1 MVLSGRCTYAAPFF
15 YSTTP
20 MNWHIREILRKRRT
34 AETGAIP
41 PHRGGD
47 LSVCLVYPNRY
58 ETAMSSLGFQTVYR
72 LLNEQPGVVCERA
85 FLPDRDE
92 LTLYDKG
99 GETLVSLESERPLNQ
114 FDLVAFSIS
123 FEPDFINIPRI
134 LRLARIPELASQ
146 RDETCPLII
155 AGGAAMFINPE
166 PAAAFFD
173 LIAIG
178 EGEAL
183 VPELTTLLIGQIG
196 AHRPKLLQQAAVLPG
211 VYVPSLPPSN
221 PIERVC
227 APADAPP
234 AHSVI
239 LTEETEFGNM
249 YLIETSRGC
258 PRGCR
263 FCAAGFVWQ
272 PFRQQPLGHLKAAC
286 QEGLT
291 HRRTIGLVGAA
302 VSDHHEIE
310 PLCAYIVEQGGAVSL
325 SSLRLD
331 RLTSGLLELLVK
343 SGHKTVSLAPEG
355 GSQRMRDMVRKNLTA
370 EQIVNAASMVAQ
382 AGILNL
388 KLYCIIGLPGENDD
402 DLQELIELTAA
413 VQRAVVDQAR
423 AHKRLGEITLS
434 VNPFIPKPFTPLQW
448 APMCPLSELKRRVTL
463 LEKGLR
469 PIANVRLKVEELQGC
484 VLQTLLSRGG
494 RELTPLIQQMA
505 AGLNLRKAAKQC
517 RIDPEQLVTTTLA
530 LDADLPWEVIQA
542 TNRNKLEDEYRAAMR
557 VIGAEP

>member
-85 FLPDRDE
+85 FLPDREE
-92 LTLYDKG
+92 LALYDKS
-99 GETLVSLESERPLNQ
+99 GETLVSLESERPVNQ

-123 FEPDFINIPRI
+123 FEPDFINVPRI
-134 LRLARIPELASQ
+134 LRLARIPELASE
-146 RDETCPLII
+146 RDETCPLIT
-155 AGGAAMFINPE
+155 AGGAALFINPE

-178 EGEAL
+178 EGETLIPDLSTFLLGHASL
-183 VPELTTLLIGQIG
+183 PRPELLRH
-196 AHRPKLLQQAAVLPG
+196 ASSLPG
-211 VYVPSLPPSN
+211 IYLPTLRPPQ
-221 PIERVC
+221 PIKRIC
-227 APADAPP
+227 APNDAPP
-234 AHSVI
+234 SQSTI
-239 LTEETEFGNM
+239 LTEQTEFGNM
-249 YLIETSRGC
+249 YLIEVSRGC

-272 PFRQQPLGHLKAAC
+272 PFRQHPLDQLKAAC
-286 QEGLT
+286 RDGLK
-291 HRRTIGLVGAA
+291 HRSTIGLVGAA
-302 VSDHHEIE
+302 VSDHRDIE
-310 PLCAYIVEQGGAVSL
+310 ELCRFIVEQGGAVSL

-331 RLTSGLLELLVK
+331 RLTPGLLELLVK

-355 GSQRMRDMVRKNLTA
+355 GSQRMRDMIRKNLTA
-370 EQIVNAASMVAQ
+370 PQIIAAADQVAQ

-388 KLYCIIGLPGENDD
+388 KLYFIIGLPGEDDD
-402 DLQELIELTAA
+402 DLQEMIELTAA
-413 VQRAVVDQAR
+413 IQRTVVEQAR

-448 APMCPLSELKRRVTL
+448 APMCSLTELKRKVTL

-484 VLQTLLSRGG
+484 VLQALLSRGG

-505 AGLNLRKAAKQC
+505 DGMNLRKSAKLC
-517 RIDPEQLVTTTLA
+517 RIDPEQLVTAA
-530 LDADLPWEVIQA
+530 LSLTDELPWEVIQ
-542 TNRNKLEDEYRAAMR
+542 TINRNKLEDEYRAAMR
-557 VIGAEP
+557 LIGVES

>member
-1 MVLSGRCTYAAPFF
+1 
-15 YSTTP
+15 
-20 MNWHIREILRKRRT
+20 MNWQIQQILRRRRT

-41 PHRGGD
+41 PGRGGA

-58 ETAMSSLGFQTVYR
+58 ATAMSSLGFQTVYR

-92 LTLYDKG
+92 LALYEKS
-99 GETLVSLESERPLNQ
+99 GETLVSLESERPVNQ
-114 FDLVAFSIS
+114 FDVVAFSIS
-123 FEPDFINIPRI
+123 FEPDFITIPRI
-134 LRLARIPELASQ
+134 LRLARISELANE
-146 RDETCPLII
+146 RDETAPLII
-155 AGGAAMFINPE
+155 AGGAALFINPE

-183 VPELTTLLIGQIG
+183 VPALTTLLINQIG
-196 AHRPKLLQQAAVLPG
+196 TPRPDLLQQAATLAG
-211 VYVPSLPPSN
+211 IYVPSQPPQQ
-221 PIERVC
+221 PVERISV
-227 APADAPP
+227 PSDTPP
-234 AHSVI
+234 AHSMI

-272 PFRQQPLGHLKAAC
+272 PFRQHPLDRLKAAC
-286 QEGLT
+286 LEGLT
-291 HRRTIGLVGAA
+291 QRSTIGLVGAA
-302 VSDHHEIE
+302 VSDHRDIE
-310 PLCAYIVEQGGAVSL
+310 PLCRFIVEQGGAPSL

-331 RLTSGLLELLVK
+331 RLTPSLLELLVK

-370 EQIVNAASMVAQ
+370 EQIINAAEMVAR

-388 KLYCIIGLPGENDD
+388 KLYYIIGLPGESDD
-402 DLQELIELTAA
+402 DLQELIDLTAS
-413 VQRAVVDQAR
+413 VQRAVVEQAR
-423 AHKRLGEITLS
+423 AHRRLGEITLS

-448 APMCPLSELKRRVTL
+448 APMCPLAQLKRKVTL

-469 PIANVRLKVEELQGC
+469 PLANVRLKVEELQGC
-484 VLQTLLSRGG
+484 VLQALLSRGG
-494 RELTPLIQQMA
+494 RELTPLIQKMA
-505 AGLNLRKAAKQC
+505 DGLNLRKAAKGC
-517 RIDPEQLVTTTLA
+517 RLDPEQIVSQTLP
-530 LDADLPWEVIQA
+530 LDAPLPWELIRA
-542 TNRNKLEDEYRAAMR
+542 TDRERLVAEYRAAMR
-557 VIGAEP
+557 AIGETV

>member
-1 MVLSGRCTYAAPFF
+1 MRRLFR
-15 YSTTP
+15 TP

-34 AETGAIP
+34 AETGAMP

-58 ETAMSSLGFQTVYR
+58 ATAMSSLGFQTVYR

-85 FLPDRDE
+85 FLPDREE
-92 LTLYDKG
+92 LALYEKS
-99 GETLVSLESERPLNQ
+99 GETLVSLESERPLDR
-114 FDLVAFSIS
+114 FDLVAFSVS
-123 FEPDFINIPRI
+123 FEPDFVNIPRI
-134 LRLARIPELASQ
+134 LRLARIPELADE
-146 RDETCPLII
+146 RDECSPLVI
-155 AGGAAMFINPE
+155 AGGAALFINPE

-183 VPELTTLLIGQIG
+183 VSPLTTLLIKRIG
-196 AHRPKLLQQAAVLPG
+196 TPRRALLRQAAALSG
-211 VYVPSLPPSN
+211 IYVPSLPPDR
-221 PIERVC
+221 PIQRVC
-227 APADAPP
+227 APSDAAP

-239 LTEETEFGNM
+239 LTKDTEFGAM

-263 FCAAGFVWQ
+263 FCAAGFAWQ
-272 PFRQQPLGHLKAAC
+272 PFRQHPLDRLKAAC
-286 QEGLT
+286 LEGLMQ
-291 HRRTIGLVGAA
+291 RPTIGLVGAA
-302 VSDHHEIE
+302 VSDHRDIE
-310 PLCAYIVEQGGAVSL
+310 PLCRFIVEQGGAVSL

-331 RLTSGLLELLVK
+331 RLTPELLELLVA

-370 EQIVNAASMVAQ
+370 EQILQAAKLVAQ

-388 KLYCIIGLPGENDD
+388 KLYCIIGLPGESDA
-402 DLQELIELTAA
+402 DLQELIDLTAA
-413 VQRAVVDQAR
+413 VQQTVVEQAR

-448 APMCPLSELKRRVTL
+448 APMCPLPELKKKAAL

-469 PIANVRLKVEELQGC
+469 PLANVRLKVEELQGC

-494 RELTPLIQQMA
+494 RELTPLIQKMA
-505 AGLNLRKAAKQC
+505 DGLNLRKAAKAC
-517 RIDPEQLVTTTLA
+517 CIEPEQVVSQTLA
-530 LDADLPWEVIQA
+530 LDSRLAWDV
-542 TNRNKLEDEYRAAMR
+542 LEISDRPRLEAEYRAAMQ
-557 VIGAEP
+557 VVSGGSP

>member
-1 MVLSGRCTYAAPFF
+1 
-15 YSTTP
+15 
-20 MNWHIREILRKRRT
+20 MNWQLREILRKRRA
-34 AETGAIP
+34 AETGALP
-41 PHRGGD
+41 PHRGGT
-47 LSVCLVYPNRY
+47 LSVCLIYPNRY
-58 ETAMSSLGFQTVYR
+58 ATAMSSLGFQTVYR

-92 LTLYDKG
+92 LALYEKS
-99 GETLVSLESERPLNQ
+99 GETLVSLESERPVNQ

-123 FEPDFINIPRI
+123 FEADFINIPRI
-134 LRLARIPELASQ
+134 LRLARIPELANE
-146 RDETCPLII
+146 RDETDPLII

-178 EGEAL
+178 EGETL
-183 VPELTTLLIGQIG
+183 VPRLSDFLLGNT
-196 AHRPKLLQQAAVLPG
+196 ALPRPALLQHAATLPG
-211 VYVPSLPPSN
+211 IYVPALPPQQ

-234 AHSVI
+234 AHSTI
-239 LTEETEFGNM
+239 LTEETEFGTM

-272 PFRQQPLGHLKAAC
+272 PFRQHTLDQLKATC
-286 QEGLT
+286 QKALQ
-291 HRRTIGLVGAA
+291 HRSTIGLVGAA
-302 VSDHHEIE
+302 VSDHREIE
-310 PLCAYIVEQGGAVSL
+310 PLCRFIVEQGGAVSL

-331 RLTSGLLELLVK
+331 RLTPGLLELLVK

-370 EQIVNAASMVAQ
+370 RQIIDAASMVAQ

-388 KLYCIIGLPGENDD
+388 KLYCIIGLPGESDA
-402 DLQELIELTAA
+402 DLQELIDLTAA
-413 VQRAVVDQAR
+413 VQQAVVEQAR

-448 APMCPLSELKRRVTL
+448 APMCSLTELKRKVTL
-463 LEKGLR
+463 LEKRLR
-469 PIANVRLKVEELQGC
+469 PIANVRLKMEELQGC
-484 VLQTLLSRGG
+484 VLQALLSRGG

-505 AGLNLRKAAKQC
+505 DGLNLRKAAKQC
-517 RIDPEQLVTTTLA
+517 RIDPERLVTATLSLA
-530 LDADLPWEVIQA
+530 AELPWEVIQT
-542 TNRNKLEDEYRAAMR
+542 TNRNKLEDEYRAAMQE
-557 VIGAEP
+557 IGVEP